1 MAEHYPEKKQGERI
15 ACLRIGVPCTKKMQN
30 HRRCPAMA
38 LSRRTCYTSC
48 CSPAT
53 QHGAE
58 EAATDCR
65 GCRGSKWLAGRP
77 EAGRAEASAVGQ
89 PRRDEMRSRRSDHK
103 RCLRPFWTAFRS
115 PRCGDGFRSCGD
127 LEQGLDVGFGSGFG
141 GFFDSV
147 CKKQSGAMQRRI
159 WRGGL
164 RGERGRRCTGS
175 EASALA
181 LASGCKRA
189 AVLRVPCCSRAI
201 HGAPAPFSLLYSLP
215 SS

>member
-89 PRRDEMRSRRSDHK
+89 PRRDEMRQ
-103 RCLRPFWTAFRS
+103 
-115 PRCGDGFRSCGD
+115 
-127 LEQGLDVGFGSGFG
+127 E
-141 GFFDSV
+141 
-147 CKKQSGAMQRRI
+147 
-159 WRGGL
+159 
-164 RGERGRRCTGS
+164 
-175 EASALA
+175 
-181 LASGCKRA
+181 
-189 AVLRVPCCSRAI
+189 
-201 HGAPAPFSLLYSLP
+201 APASVLDCFPI
-215 SS
+215 SSMRRRLQILWRFGTGIGCGISERFWGLF